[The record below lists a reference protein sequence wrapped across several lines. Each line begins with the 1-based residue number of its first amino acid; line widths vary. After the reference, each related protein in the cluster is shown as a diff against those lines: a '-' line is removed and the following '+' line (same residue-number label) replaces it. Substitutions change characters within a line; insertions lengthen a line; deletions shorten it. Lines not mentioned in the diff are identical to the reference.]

1 MKDLDSKSRS
11 LDDAMNMLNP
21 SYLAQVAGIGAL
33 VGAYT
38 QLIGAMTKFAQ
49 QSIKTYSAFE
59 KIQTELSTFYG
70 DANKGK
76 STFEDLR
83 KLSNSTTFGVDELAS
98 SFTQLANSGVAVDS
112 INDKLVMLGNIA
124 GGSKQKF
131 AELTSIYSKI
141 ASTGK
146 AGAMQLQQLALRGI
160 PIRKVLQ
167 EMGVQGVATADDITE
182 AFKRMTAEGG
192 QFYNA
197 MGNILDTIEGK
208 EGEVQDFFKEFTV
221 NFAEATGIADAY
233 KTALGYVRDALEKLA
248 DIFRSIGGDNPL
260 FKALFSG
267 ALIAVLGALTTIIG
281 VTLVGAFI
289 ALNKQLAITAT
300 LKAIISPQTV
310 AVGLLVAGLVGGAV
324 ALGVYA
330 NEQGKLGNDVDE
342 TTRKIR
348 EQEKAVAELRERQEN
363 GGYLNESERMQLN
376 NVEVSKLM
384 AQKAKIEKELED
396 AINWG
401 ADSDTESEIRERLS
415 EVEKELA
422 IYNKENEALEK
433 MWQYH
438 KGINELEEKHAK
450 LENDTQLKY
459 NDLYNSAKELFNNS
473 KANKTKQ
480 TLELIQQMQT
490 AMKTGRK
497 IVDVTSV
504 TSSGATYT
512 QKVETAMTKDDYDVF
527 RSAIQE
533 LSESIKKSFQPAE
546 WAQVLGSLTG
556 VEVTENNSSKIF
568 GDYRKKTYG
577 AGANIESF
585 GMGNISTDFWR
596 QYASNAVNI
605 INGVISS
612 GLFTKDSNT
621 TKEMLAS
628 GIDALKKGAE
638 QFGKGDIGSEEYR
651 QNLQQ
656 SLNLIKT
663 MNTLGADAE
672 ELYKLR
678 QGYESEFLASL
689 DEEYKKTQMTTHE
702 LQMQALIDSG
712 MSEETADRTIKMGR
726 RIDASKS
733 VQQAKEARDNA
744 VFGTDYLRAN
754 TQYAQAKLVLALTN
768 LKNSTDKSTEGQ
780 KDLRETVQKER
791 EEYNNALTKESAHNF
806 VNNITSGTD
815 VGDFINGAENGGLQG
830 GLISMFFGALSRVV
844 GGIQG
849 LNMALSPFTAMLQEL
864 APIFKTFC
872 VAMMMLTPLMKG
884 LGEAIMWVLDKLTLG
899 MFSDLSEGYDEMMEE
914 INGTAEA
921 MRDLREDM
929 QKLSDAIAEQAEYYL
944 QKKKELNS
952 MTYVEGVGFKSVNDM
967 ILTPQGQFSTHP
979 DDYIIATKDPKSLG
993 SGKTSVVMIEPTI
1006 INNASKDVSA
1016 TISTKQEGDMTK
1028 MIVMISKKVASDV
1041 ASGDNGW
1048 DSAMQQREN
1057 RIQGRRIAL

>member
-38 QLIGAMTKFAQ
+38 KLIGAMSKFAQ

-141 ASTGK
+141 ASTGR

-248 DIFRSIGGDNPL
+248 DLFRSIGGDNPL

-450 LENDTQLKY
+450 LVNDTQLKY
-459 NDLYNSAKELFNNS
+459 NDLFNSAKELFNNS
-473 KANKTKQ
+473 KASKTKQ
-480 TLELIQQMQT
+480 TLDLIQQMQT
-490 AMKTGRK
+490 AMATGRK

-512 QKVETAMTKDDYDVF
+512 QKVETAMTKDDYDTF
-527 RSAIQE
+527 RVAIQE
-533 LSESIKKSFQPAE
+533 LTESIKKSFQPAE

-628 GIDALKKGAE
+628 GMDALKKGAE

-651 QNLQQ
+651 QNLEQ

-663 MNTLGADAE
+663 MNTLGADQE

-689 DEEYKKTQMTTHE
+689 DEEYKKTQMTTDE
-702 LQMQALIDSG
+702 LQKQALIDSG
-712 MSEETADRTIKMGR
+712 MSEETADRTLKMGR
-726 RIDASKS
+726 VIDAGKQR
-733 VQQAKEARDNA
+733 QQAESDLANAIGYNNQLQKKMELANAKVYEAM
-744 VFGTDYLRAN
+744 V
-754 TQYAQAKLVLALTN
+754 KLDTGMGDRKKVEQELTEAL
-768 LKNSTDKSTEGQ
+768 
-780 KDLRETVQKER
+780 KER
-791 EEYNNALTKESAHNF
+791 HKAYGEIKGQEAFES
-806 VNNITSGTD
+806 
-815 VGDFINGAENGGLQG
+815 
-830 GLISMFFGALSRVV
+830 VV
-844 GGIQG
+844 GGSDVGSFISNAKDKDGNIDVKQGLIGMFLQIIAKVLGGMQG
-849 LNMALSPFTAMLQEL
+849 LNQALSPFTALIQEL
-864 APIFKTFC
+864 TPLFKPFL
-872 VAMMMLTPLMKG
+872 VVMMMLTPVMKA
-884 LGEAIMWVLDKLTLG
+884 LGQAIVTVLDILTFG
-899 MFSDLSEGYDEMMEE
+899 MFSNLSEGYDEMMEE

-929 QKLSDAIAEQAEYYL
+929 QKLSDAIAEQTEYYL

-967 ILTPQGQFSTHP
+967 VITPQGNFSTHP
-979 DDYIIATKDPKSLG
+979 DDYIFAMKDPKSLG